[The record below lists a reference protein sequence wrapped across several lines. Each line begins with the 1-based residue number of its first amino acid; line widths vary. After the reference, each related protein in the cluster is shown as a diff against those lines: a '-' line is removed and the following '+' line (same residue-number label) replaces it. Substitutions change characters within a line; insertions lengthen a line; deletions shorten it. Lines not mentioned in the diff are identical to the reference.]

1 MSNQGL
7 LKATVVARQVQ
18 AQIPFRFNNYHLKQ
32 AYLSLGVR
40 PAWGTVHPE
49 QTNTDFCV
57 WDELH
62 NDYGYK
68 PAFVELLVR
77 KCSSA
82 EAFAEVTGR
91 PPVPKP
97 GAGEAA

>member
-1 MSNQGL
+1 VSNQGL

-77 KCSSA
+77 K
-82 EAFAEVTGR
+82 
-91 PPVPKP
+91 
-97 GAGEAA
+97 